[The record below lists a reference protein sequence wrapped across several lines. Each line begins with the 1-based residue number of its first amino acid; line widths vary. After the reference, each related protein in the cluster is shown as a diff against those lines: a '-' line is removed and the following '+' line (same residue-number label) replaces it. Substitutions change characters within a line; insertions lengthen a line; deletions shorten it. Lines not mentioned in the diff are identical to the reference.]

1 MIRVLGSQLV
11 TIVTDFS
18 TTPDLPSLAKTTF
31 MIASSPGK
39 IGFLGY
45 SGIVQ
50 PQLPLAE
57 EIIKFDPPI
66 FFNLKPKA
74 TFSPVL
80 YGQNHEFLPQI

>member
-50 PQLPLAE
+50 PQLPLAD
-57 EIIKFDPPI
+57 EIIKFDPPV
-66 FFNLKPKA
+66 FFNLKPYA
-74 TFSPVL
+74 TFSP
-80 YGQNHEFLPQI
+80 